1 MALKDAPR
9 CTAKS
14 KSTQRRCENPAVSG
28 YNVCRHHGA
37 GNKDNPNQSAIKHG
51 RYSRFKSIAI
61 ASLIAEYEADSD
73 PLNIMPELAAAR
85 ALFQDFTDRYDEWR
99 DAFIIWSKSY
109 QSSDAAKPTQ
119 VLDIADAY
127 KMVSEITKIVERI
140 EKIKASNAIS
150 RPELM
155 RVLTEMSRVVE
166 SFVREPA
173 TLEEIKKAW
182 LGIKI

>member
-1 MALKDAPR
+1 
-9 CTAKS
+9 
-14 KSTQRRCENPAVSG
+14 
-28 YNVCRHHGA
+28 
-37 GNKDNPNQSAIKHG
+37 
-51 RYSRFKSIAI
+51 
-61 ASLIAEYEADSD
+61 
-73 PLNIMPELAAAR
+73 
-85 ALFQDFTDRYDEWR
+85 
-99 DAFIIWSKSY
+99 
-109 QSSDAAKPTQ
+109 
-119 VLDIADAY
+119 
-127 KMVSEITKIVERI
+127 MVSEITKIVERI

>member
-1 MALKDAPR
+1 MALKDATK
-9 CTAKS
+9 CTAKAKHS
-14 KSTQRRCENPAVSG
+14 QQRCCNPAVTG
-28 YNVCRHHGA
+28 YNVCRMHGA
-37 GNKDNPNQSAIKHG
+37 GGKSKPNLGAIRHG

-61 ASLIAEYEADSD
+61 ASLIAEYEADPD
-73 PLNIMPELAAAR
+73 PLNLMAELAASR
-85 ALFQDFTDRYDEWR
+85 ALFQDFTDRYVEST
-99 DAFIIWSKSY
+99 DALILWSRSGET
-109 QSSDAAKPTQ
+109 AKPTQ